1 MAIVTGNPIGLLLTL
16 TYTVETPPA
25 GSVKI
30 SPMKCNISVGG
41 GAVSIKPI
49 VGKVTV

>member
-1 MAIVTGNPIGLLLTL
+1 MLLLFWNGSGG
-16 TYTVETPPA
+16 TPSA